1 MDPSMMSGM
10 MNMLNNPDMINSMTS
25 MMKNPEMQKM
35 MSDPNIMKQALNMMN
50 GDLNFNNETND
61 TSSETNDTNE
71 TNDSSE
77 TNDTNSTIEIN
88 DAKYSINQNIKLINL
103 KNLDYNEKF
112 GVINDYNSETKRYN
126 VFINDLNKTIAV
138 KEINI
143 EST

>member
-1 MDPSMMSGM
+1 MMSGM

-50 GDLNFNNETND
+50 GDLNFNNETSDSSDIND
-61 TSSETNDTNE
+61 TIDTDDVND
-71 TNDSSE
+71 
-77 TNDTNSTIEIN
+77 TIEIN
-88 DAKYSINQNIKLINL
+88 DTTYKINQNIKLVNL
-103 KNLDYNEKF
+103 KNIDYNEKY

>member
-1 MDPSMMSGM
+1 MMSGM
-10 MNMLNNPDMINSMTS
+10 LNMLNNPDMINSMTS

-50 GDLNFNNETND
+50 GGLNFNNETN
-61 TSSETNDTNE
+61 ETNDT
-71 TNDSSE
+71 SE
-77 TNDTNSTIEIN
+77 SNITNDTDDINDTIEI
-88 DAKYSINQNIKLINL
+88 DDTKYFINQNIKLVNL

-112 GVINDYNSETKRYN
+112 GVINNYNSETKRYN